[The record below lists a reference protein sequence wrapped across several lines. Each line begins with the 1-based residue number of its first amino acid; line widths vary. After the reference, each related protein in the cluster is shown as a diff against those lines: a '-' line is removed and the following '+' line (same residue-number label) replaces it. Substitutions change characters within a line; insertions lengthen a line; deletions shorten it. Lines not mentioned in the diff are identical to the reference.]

1 MWKAQVGHAISGSS
15 SLAKK
20 ILAENENDPD
30 DWDTDPDFV
39 VILFLFSPALSKL
52 DLYLIFFYMNRILFL
67 KKSKDGDQKQS
78 KVLAEWI
85 Q

>member
-39 VILFLFSPALSKL
+39 VILFQFSQALSKL
-52 DLYLIFFYMNRILFL
+52 DLYLY
-67 KKSKDGDQKQS
+67 
-78 KVLAEWI
+78 E
-85 Q
+85 

>member
-39 VILFLFSPALSKL
+39 VILFQFSQALSKL
-52 DLYLIFFYMNRILFL
+52 DLYLYEQNTVSEKEQRWG
-67 KKSKDGDQKQS
+67 SKT
-78 KVLAEWI
+78 I
-85 Q
+85 QGSGRMDSVK